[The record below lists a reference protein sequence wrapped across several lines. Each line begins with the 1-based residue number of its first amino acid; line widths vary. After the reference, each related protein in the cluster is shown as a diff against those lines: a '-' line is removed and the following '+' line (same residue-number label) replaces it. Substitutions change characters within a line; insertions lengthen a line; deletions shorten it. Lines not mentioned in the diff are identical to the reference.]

1 MAYLRNKK
9 TLKLGIFSTEIWAS
23 KHIKRTSQLFSFKA
37 VQSNIRFT
45 FKATANT
52 FNQYFCNIGPEL
64 AKKITPPTSAPS
76 NFIQSCT
83 SIFSL
88 VDTSVED
95 VICGLDYIDY
105 LKIGKALKVDD
116 IPTKF
121 LKIAKMS

>member
-1 MAYLRNKK
+1 
-9 TLKLGIFSTEIWAS
+9 
-23 KHIKRTSQLFSFKA
+23 
-37 VQSNIRFT
+37 
-45 FKATANT
+45 
-52 FNQYFCNIGPEL
+52 
-64 AKKITPPTSAPS
+64 
-76 NFIQSCT
+76 
-83 SIFSL
+83 L